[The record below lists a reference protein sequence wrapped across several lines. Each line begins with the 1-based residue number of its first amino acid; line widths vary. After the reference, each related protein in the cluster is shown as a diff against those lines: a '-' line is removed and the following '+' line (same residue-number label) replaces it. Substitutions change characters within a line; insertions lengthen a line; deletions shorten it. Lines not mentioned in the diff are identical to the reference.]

1 MKIHSFNKRII
12 IALILIFI
20 IFLFYYFGF
29 ARYFTLA
36 QLKGHSIY
44 LKKLVVRYYGASVLS
59 FIGIYSFI
67 IAVGIPAV
75 APLTILGG
83 FLFGILFGALYA
95 IIGATVGSIIAFFTV
110 RYFFRDMIQHR
121 YNEQLD
127 FVNKQ
132 VRKYGARYLLLLQYA
147 SVIPF
152 FVINSLAALS
162 VISLWTFIWTTIVGF
177 VPMALAYSFAGCQL
191 AQLESVRD
199 IISPWF
205 LFVLLLFALLL
216 FVLPFAIKRF
226 KNVFE

>member
-1 MKIHSFNKRII
+1 MKMSLFNKRIV

-29 ARYFTLA
+29 AQYFTLA
-36 QLKGHSIY
+36 QLKGHSLY
-44 LKKLVVRYYGASVLS
+44 LKKLVGRHYGVSAMS

-67 IAVGIPAV
+67 IALGIPAV
-75 APLTILGG
+75 APLTLLGG
-83 FLFGILFGALYA
+83 FLFGILCGALYA
-95 IIGATVGSIIAFFTV
+95 IIGATVGSIIAFLAV

-132 VRKYGARYLLLLQYA
+132 VQKYGARYLLLLQYA

-177 VPMALAYSFAGCQL
+177 VPMAFAYSFAGCQL

-205 LFVLLLFALLL
+205 LFVLFL
-216 FVLPFAIKRF
+216 FVVLALVLPIVIRRF
-226 KNVFE
+226 KGLFE